1 LQPAN
6 DYETR
11 ITFEGFR
18 PLVLDAIQIQLG
30 KITKL
35 DFSFFKS
42 TRTGWSWS
50 NNYLLLKGTKTIKID
65 VINSL
70 PSQCRV
76 FKMPLKLI

>member
-18 PLVLDAIQIQLG
+18 PLVLDAIQVQ
-30 KITKL
+30 TKL
-35 DFSFFKS
+35 DFQS

-50 NNYLLLKGTKTIKID
+50 NNNSTTKGTK
-65 VINSL
+65 NGNR
-70 PSQCRV
+70 CY
-76 FKMPLKLI
+76 